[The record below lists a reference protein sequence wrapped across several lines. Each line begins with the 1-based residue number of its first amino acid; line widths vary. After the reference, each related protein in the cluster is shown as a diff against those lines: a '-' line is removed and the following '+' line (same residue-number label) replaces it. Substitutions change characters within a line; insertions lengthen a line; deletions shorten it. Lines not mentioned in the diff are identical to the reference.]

1 MSRSEGDGGDAWQS
15 MQTVGN
21 DVVARASLRFG
32 RQRLPADIRD
42 LVDDIERSSNC
53 ALCQFEP
60 PYGGAWRRSTVGER
74 NVAICHRCASLA
86 VSVIEYRP
94 DLRGCLV
101 ILAMNVERAAGG
113 HDQGNGGV
121 WTDAEGRVLPTAV
134 IEGKIRRNFASGL
147 YAAACGCAA
156 HVAARSGDGIV
167 KGFTKPKPGL
177 HDVTGL
183 PIEMIRTFPV
193 KVIFEGKPI
202 ERDKLVARL
211 EKPATNGKKA
221 VLKGGDLPKQ
231 QRALTEA
238 PPMVAGGLR
247 ERALAAASQANAA
260 RWQEIHRFERAN
272 KARDPSMDR
281 PKKPDPV
288 ILSQADVDQIERVL
302 LHPIE
307 DERIYCRCCGVLD
320 LGLLEVVGTLCC
332 PDCARDPAI
341 QRLLPVVQGI
351 RNGTA
356 VFRPPGGR

>member
-1 MSRSEGDGGDAWQS
+1 MTVSDGDGGGAWQA
-15 MQTVGN
+15 MHTVGN
-21 DVVARASLRFG
+21 DVVARAALRFG

-42 LVDDIERSSNC
+42 LVDDIERSPNC

-74 NVAICHRCASLA
+74 NVAICDRCASLA

-101 ILAMNVERAAGG
+101 ILAMTVERASGG
-113 HDQGNGGV
+113 QEHGNGGV
-121 WTDAEGRVLPTAV
+121 WMDAEGRVMPTAV
-134 IEGKIRRNFASGL
+134 IEGKIRRNFAAGL

-167 KGFTKPKPGL
+167 KGFTKPAPGL

-193 KVIFEGKPI
+193 KVSFDGKPI

-221 VLKGGDLPKQ
+221 VLKGGELPKR
-231 QRALTEA
+231 QRALTEGA
-238 PPMVAGGLR
+238 PMTAGGLR
-247 ERALAAASQANAA
+247 ESALAAASLRNAA
-260 RWQEIHRFERAN
+260 RWQEIHEWERAN
-272 KARDPSMDR
+272 NARDPSMDR

-288 ILSQADVDQIERVL
+288 ILAHADVVLINRVL
-302 LHPIE
+302 DRGHADDRP
-307 DERIYCRCCGVLD
+307 YCSVCGVFDLGMLDVEATRCC
-320 LGLLEVVGTLCC
+320 
-332 PDCARDPAI
+332 PSCAADPAVK
-341 QRLLPVVQGI
+341 RLLPVLQGI
-351 RNGTA
+351 RTGQIR
-356 VFRPPGGR
+356 FLRSGGW